1 MARAMNTTPRWLR
14 AQLLVRVACAVGLLA
29 LASMAVGVL
38 FPYAL
43 PVVFAMSAGQG
54 LGVLAF
60 VCYLLAI
67 IAEVVQHEK
76 ARRALGGRLP
86 PSEP

>member
-1 MARAMNTTPRWLR
+1 MTARPRWLR
-14 AQLLVRVACAVGLLA
+14 TRLLLRVACSIGLVSLLSTA
-29 LASMAVGVL
+29 IGVL

-43 PVVFAMSAGQG
+43 PVVLSMSVGQG

-67 IAEVVQHEK
+67 IAELLRHE
-76 ARRALGGRLP
+76 ASSQLGRGGSDPKNL
-86 PSEP
+86 